1 MATKQF
7 YATGDFKYGTRM
19 LRAGDGP
26 ISMDGP
32 TARLYTA
39 LKKISPTKPKNAQ
52 PYADPAQF
60 VAAEGTSAPSAA
72 QLAEGEKVAVAPKAR
87 KHTAKKRTRKAK

>member
-26 ISMDGP
+26 FPMDGP
-32 TARLYTA
+32 TARLYGA
-39 LKKISPTKPKNAQ
+39 LGKISPSKPK
-52 PYADPAQF
+52 
-60 VAAEGTSAPSAA
+60 AAAKPVDGQGSFSDEREEAARVSKPKRAP
-72 QLAEGEKVAVAPKAR
+72 R
-87 KHTAKKRTRKAK
+87 KRTAKKSK